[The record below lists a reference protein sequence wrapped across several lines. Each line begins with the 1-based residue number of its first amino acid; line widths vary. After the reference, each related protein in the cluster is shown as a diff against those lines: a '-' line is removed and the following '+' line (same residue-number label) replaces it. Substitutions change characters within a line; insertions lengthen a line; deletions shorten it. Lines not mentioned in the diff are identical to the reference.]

1 MKIQYKATFTMTLFG
16 VVILTLLSLGYEK
29 YSHRVVID
37 KEMEKIEHISEEV
50 ALHVESHL
58 EEKTAIAATLSSAP
72 LIKKALLKSNA
83 EFDALSDAERKIE
96 IDSRNQQWM
105 ETADINDPFI
115 RAHMTNPV
123 AEYLKHQQIILPGEY
138 GEIFLT
144 NRYGVM
150 IAATGKLTTL
160 AHAHKYWWLAGYDE
174 GQGRIFLD
182 DRGFDTSAQGY
193 VLGVVVPIRDKHE
206 IIGILKSNV
215 NIMGPLTDVVQKFDL
230 RSPGRMKIVR
240 TGGLIVSERGVTPL
254 TARVNEALVG
264 VLREKESG
272 SAIIA
277 EKNEKQF
284 VAYSPIP
291 ITMGSEQFGFGG
303 KQESLD
309 HIKGNKGEAWSVVV
323 SRSEN
328 EVSETAHETTLVI
341 VFVGITF
348 TLLTAAV
355 ALILGKWAARPIVE
369 LATTAQSIGEGHL
382 NARAEVRAND
392 EIGFLAKSLNSMV
405 ENLQVTMTSRDE
417 LKYEIK
423 EREKVEEKLRLLST
437 TDELTGAYNRRAFN
451 EYLGANID
459 RAMRYN
465 EHLSMFLLDIDN
477 FKKINDT
484 YGHDVG
490 DLVLKALVRVVR
502 ESVRQQDIVARWGG
516 EEFTILLPQT
526 GKDAALQL
534 AERLRKKIAVN
545 DFPKVGRI
553 TVSIGLAELQVDDTS
568 DALVKRADLA
578 LYQAKDSGRNIV
590 KYCEILLS
598 SRTS

>member
-568 DALVKRADLA
+568 DAWVKRADLA

>member
-1 MKIQYKATFTMTLFG
+1 MTLFG

-590 KYCEILLS
+590 KYC
-598 SRTS
+598 